1 MMEKVF
7 KFSKEQK
14 ALIFNRFVAPMNGTK
29 EEGMHF
35 IEYCEMLGLNPL
47 LNDIVFQ
54 KYETKY
60 GPRVNFVTTR
70 DGLLR
75 VAVRDEN
82 YVGPPIS
89 NVVREGDHFEFLPAE
104 GTVIHKFGEKR
115 GRILGAYAVLYHRK
129 FRPYACWAEFQEYF
143 KANARSQGGK
153 SQVWDSYPSTMIEKV
168 AEAFALKRQFPVVG
182 GLTTEEELG
191 MEGNISVPQEMEVK
205 HQELPQSVQSPTQ
218 SPTTQTQQTQVQTK
232 LEDPAMDMETETE
245 TEREKPAMDMET
257 EREKIEI
264 QTQQTQQTPETE
276 SKGVIVQIISIQ
288 KGKTGNGTPYAK
300 INIRKEGG
308 EELIVLARDEKTKL
322 IEGLQQGQKV
332 RMEVEEMDGFH
343 FIKGV
348 EEID

>member
-129 FRPYACWAEFQEYF
+129 FRPYACWAEFSEYY
-143 KANARSQGGK
+143 KANAKSQGGK

-205 HQELPQSVQSPTQ
+205 HQDLPKSVQSPTIQ
-218 SPTTQTQQTQVQTK
+218 TQQTQQTQVQTK

-245 TEREKPAMDMET
+245 
-257 EREKIEI
+257 REKIEI
-264 QTQQTQQTPETE
+264 QTQTVQSDSETVESVE
-276 SKGVIVQIISIQ
+276 SKGIIVQIVSIQ

-308 EELIVLARDEKTKL
+308 EEVIVLARDIKIVEN
-322 IEGLQQGQKV
+322 LQQGQKV

>member
-1 MMEKVF
+1 MEKVI

-54 KYETKY
+54 KYETKF
-60 GPRVNFVTTR
+60 GPRVSFVTTR

-191 MEGNISVPQEMEVK
+191 MEGNISAPQEIAEVK
-205 HQELPQSVQSPTQ
+205 HQDLPKSVQSPTI
-218 SPTTQTQQTQVQTK
+218 QTQQTQVQTK

-245 TEREKPAMDMET
+245 REKPAMDMETET

-264 QTQQTQQTPETE
+264 QTQE
-276 SKGVIVQIISIQ
+276 SKGIIVQIVSIQ

-308 EELIVLARDEKTKL
+308 EEVIVLARDEEKIK
-322 IEGLQQGQKV
+322 IVENLQQGQKV